1 MVTPWASEPSSVL
14 AELDVTADSGL
25 TGAEAARRLVQ
36 YGRNKLPE
44 PKKTPWYMRL
54 LGHMKNVI
62 IIILLVAAVA
72 KFALGSY
79 VDGWVLLAVV
89 VITIAIGMVQE
100 GRAEKSL
107 DAIKKMLSLN
117 ALALRDGQWA
127 EIDAETLVPGDIIR
141 IKAGDRAPADARIL
155 ETTNLQIEEAAL
167 TGESVPAEKT
177 VAPLAEKAGL
187 GDRTNMLFSSTII
200 VAGTG
205 TAVITGTAA
214 DTEIGRIQDL
224 MASATHEETPLS
236 RTMDKFGKNIA
247 VLVLIVASIM
257 AVVGWFVHQMD
268 AFDVISSAVAVAA
281 AAIPEGLSA
290 VVTIALAMGVAAM
303 AQRNSI
309 SRNLTSTETLGAV
322 STICSDKTGTLT
334 QNEMT
339 VRVVRTRS
347 HEYAVGGTGYE
358 PRGELSVDG
367 GRQCKAAEL
376 PIEMMSLADVSVN
389 CNDAMISEDDR
400 GLWTLTGEPTEGSM
414 LVLGNK
420 VGRYSDG
427 WTRIA
432 EIPFDSAN
440 KYMAT
445 LVDDAA
451 GERHIFVKGALDQV
465 MDHCVSQLGA
475 NGPEALDVDFWHA
488 EMTTMAAQ
496 GLRVLAAARA
506 DVSSDVTTL
515 VDPAD
520 GGPQNLML
528 VGIVGIV
535 DPPRPEA
542 IQSIAEAHAASIDV
556 KMITGDHVITA
567 KAIAQE
573 MGITHGEARALTG
586 PELELMSDEDLQAV
600 VRETHVFARVSPEHK
615 IRIVRALQAH
625 GEIVAMTGDGV
636 NDAPAL
642 SQANVGV
649 AMGVKGTEATKA
661 AADLILLDDNFST
674 IEKAIFEGRRV
685 FDNIKKCAMFALPA
699 NVAQTTGILLA
710 SFLGWRFVEGSNM
723 ITAPLTPTLILW
735 LNMVVAVC
743 LDLTFASEPGEPGLM
758 RRRPRD
764 VNQPLITKRYA
775 RHIFIF
781 GWTMA
786 FFEVGIFLLEMGRVP
801 FLSALIGPE
810 VVTLAGARSAA
821 LSMLMLAQVA
831 HVFNVRRINSSSF
844 TWDIFRG
851 NKALGISLVILAV
864 SHVALMYIPAMNRL
878 FGITPTSLRQWAIII
893 PSAFVVFC
901 AIEGLKWLFKKGED
915 AADAKAM
922 AKKAAEKEYSLA
934 A

>member
-1 MVTPWASEPSSVL
+1 MVAPWANDASNVL
-14 AELDVTADSGL
+14 AEHNVTAEAGL
-25 TGAEAARRLVQ
+25 TSAEAARRLATH
-36 YGRNKLPE
+36 GLNKLPE
-44 PKKTPWYMRL
+44 PKKTPWYVRL
-54 LGHMKNVI
+54 AGHMKNVI
-62 IIILLVAAVA
+62 IIILLIAAVA
-72 KFALGSY
+72 KFLLGSY
-79 VDGWVLLAVV
+79 VDGWVLLVV
-89 VITIAIGMVQE
+89 VAVTISIGMVQE

-117 ALALRDGQWA
+117 ALALRDGQWT
-127 EIDAETLVPGDIIR
+127 EIDAETLVPGDVIR
-141 IKAGDRAPADARIL
+141 IKAGDRAPADARIID
-155 ETTNLQIEEAAL
+155 TTNLQIEEAAL

-177 VAPLAEKAGL
+177 VAPLDERSGL

-205 TAVITGTAA
+205 TAVITGTGA

-247 VLVLIVASIM
+247 VFVIAL
-257 AVVGWFVHQMD
+257 AVVMSLVGWLVHNMS
-268 AFDVISSAVAVAA
+268 AFDIVSSGVAVAA

-303 AQRNSI
+303 AQRKSI

-339 VRVVRTRS
+339 VRVVRTHS
-347 HEYAVGGTGYE
+347 HEYAVGGTGYA
-358 PRGELSVDG
+358 PFGDITVDG
-367 GRQCKAAEL
+367 NALDSFPAEL
-376 PIEMMSLADVSVN
+376 ISLSETSVL
-389 CNDAMISEDDR
+389 CNESFINEPTEVG

-414 LVLGNK
+414 YVLGRK
-420 VGRYSDG
+420 TGFTGEG
-427 WTRIA
+427 WTRLA

-445 LVDDAA
+445 LNEDTD
-451 GERHIFVKGALDQV
+451 GNRHVFVKGALGQV
-465 MDHCVSQLGA
+465 MDRCTTQLGA
-475 NGPEALDVDFWHA
+475 NGVEALDTEFWHA
-488 EMTTMAAQ
+488 EMTAMAKQ
-496 GLRVLAAARA
+496 GLRVLAAARM
-506 DVSSDVTTL
+506 DVARDVDGLTA
-515 VDPAD
+515 PEN
-520 GGPQNLML
+520 GGPQGLTL

-567 KAIAQE
+567 KAIAEE
-573 MGITHGEARALTG
+573 MGITHGEANALTG
-586 PELELMSDEDLQAV
+586 PELEAMSDEDLAAV
-600 VRETHVFARVSPEHK
+600 VRDVHVFARVSPEHK
-615 IRIVRALQAH
+615 IRIVRALQTH

-710 SFLGWRFVEGSNM
+710 SFLGWRFVEGSDA

-764 VNQPLITKRYA
+764 TKEPLITKRYA

-786 FFEVGIFLLEMGRVP
+786 IFEVGIFLFEMN
-801 FLSALIGPE
+801 
-810 VVTLAGARSAA
+810 VVGSTLVEARSAA

-851 NKALGISLVILAV
+851 NKTLGISLIILAV
-864 SHVALMYIPAMNRL
+864 AHMALMYIPAMNQL
-878 FGITPTSLRQWAIII
+878 FGIVPTSLRQWAIII

-901 AIEGLKWLFKKGED
+901 AIEGLKYLFKKGED
-915 AADAKAM
+915 KVDARRAA
-922 AKKAAEKEYSLA
+922 AAAASRKQPLA